1 MNSTDN
7 NLSIPFSATSISVSS
22 RFIFLYL
29 LYKKKSTN
37 SYSLLFCILSF
48 ISSCLWLQYSIT
60 INDIPIKIRSV
71 ADLIL
76 FTIAMFYI
84 IDNKIKRFEAISQ
97 DELENNV
104 ENAHALSLDN
114 SFVSIDIPIANAEI
128 IEA

>member
-1 MNSTDN
+1 
-7 NLSIPFSATSISVSS
+7 
-22 RFIFLYL
+22 
-29 LYKKKSTN
+29 
-37 SYSLLFCILSF
+37 
-48 ISSCLWLQYSIT
+48 
-60 INDIPIKIRSV
+60 
-71 ADLIL
+71 
-76 FTIAMFYI
+76 MFYI